1 MAYSKKYNK
10 IDALASNTIR
20 FLAVDGIEKAKSGH
34 PGLPM
39 GMADVAFTLFGKI
52 MNYDSKHPLWKNR
65 DRFVLSGGHGSML
78 LYSCLFLAGYNYK
91 MTDLKSFR
99 QWGSKCAGHPEFDPE
114 LGIETTTGPLG
125 QGIAN
130 AVGMAMSE
138 KKLAATFNKKGF
150 KLFDHKVYVMCG
162 DGDLME
168 GISHEACSLAGTL
181 KLDNIIMIY
190 DDNDI
195 SIEGNTDI
203 AFTED
208 VKGRFISYGW
218 DVQNIDGHN
227 YEEIEK
233 AIKKAQKNKVPS
245 LIIAKT
251 KIGFGAPNKEGTAKA
266 HGEPLGADEAAAAKK
281 NLGFDP
287 KKSFFVPDEVKAF
300 FDKVK
305 IANTEKYKAWDKLYK
320 DYKKAYPK
328 EAKEIEALYNK
339 EIPQDLFKQL
349 IKGVDQEKPMAT
361 RASSGAALQIVS
373 KLVPSLFG
381 GSADLAPSNKSDVKG
396 AGDFSANDYTGK
408 NLHFGVRELAM
419 SAICNGIAAYGAFI
433 PYDATFMVFS
443 DYMKPALRVAALEGI
458 QRISIL
464 THDSIFVGED
474 GPTHEPIEQL
484 AALRIVP
491 NITLIR
497 PADTAEA
504 CAAWVAALQ
513 NTSGPTCLALTR
525 QNLTAINSKP
535 EKAIELLKG
544 AYVVKDVKDPDA
556 IMIASGSEVALCLAA
571 ADALKR
577 QYKLRVVSMPSMEL
591 FEKQPEEYKQSI
603 LPCGV
608 KKIAVEAGT
617 TFSWYKYVGK
627 KGLVIGIDHFGASA
641 PYSVLAKEFGFTAEN
656 VTAKTKE
663 FLAKKECC
671 KTKCAKAKK
680 AK

>member
-1 MAYSKKYNK
+1 MACCKKNK

-52 MNYDSKHPLWKNR
+52 MNYDAKHPLWKNR
-65 DRFVLSGGHGSML
+65 DRFILSGGHGSML
-78 LYSCLFLAGYNYK
+78 LYSCLFLAGYDYK
-91 MTDLKSFR
+91 LNDLKSFR
-99 QWGSKCAGHPEFDPE
+99 QWDSKCAGHPEYDPE

-130 AVGMAMSE
+130 AVGMAMAE
-138 KKLAATFNKKGF
+138 KNLAAKFNKKGF
-150 KLFDHKVYVMCG
+150 KIFDHNIYVICG

-181 KLDNIIMIY
+181 NLDNIIMIY

-203 AFTED
+203 AFKED
-208 VKGRFISYGW
+208 VAGRFAAYGW
-218 DVQNIDGHN
+218 DVQNIDGHCHS
-227 YEEIEK
+227 EIEK

-245 LIIAKT
+245 LIIAKS

-266 HGEPLGADEAAAAKK
+266 HGEPLGEAEAKGAK
-281 NLGFDP
+281 ENLGFDP
-287 KKSFFVPDEVKAF
+287 SKTFFVPDEVKEYF
-300 FDKVK
+300 KTVK
-305 IANTEKYKAWDKLYK
+305 ENNTAKYKEWEKLYK
-320 DYKKAYPK
+320 DYCKQYPE
-328 EAKEIEALYNK
+328 EAAAIDALFNK
-339 EIPQDLFKQL
+339 EIPEDLFEQL
-349 IKGVDQEKPMAT
+349 IAGVDQEKPMAT
-361 RASSGAALQIVS
+361 RASSGAALQVVS
-373 KLVPSLFG
+373 KLVPSVFG
-381 GSADLAPSNKSDVKG
+381 GSADLAPSNKSDIKG
-396 AGDFSANDYTGK
+396 GGDYSADDYTGK

-419 SAICNGIAAYGAFI
+419 SAIVNGMAAYGCFI

-443 DYMKPALRVAALEGI
+443 DYMKPALRVAALMGI

-504 CAAWVAALQ
+504 CAAWVAALENKQ
-513 NTSGPTCLALTR
+513 GPTCLALTR
-525 QNLTAINSKP
+525 QNLTAINDCP
-535 EKAIELLKG
+535 CKAKELLKG
-544 AYVVKDVKDPDA
+544 AYVVDDCENPDA
-556 IMIASGSEVALCLAA
+556 ILVASGSEVALCKAA
-571 ADALKR
+571 AATLKGEGFN
-577 QYKLRVVSMPSMEL
+577 LRVVSMPSMEL
-591 FEKQPEEYKQSI
+591 FEQQSDEYKKSV

-608 KKIAVEAGT
+608 KKIAVEAAT

-627 KGLVIGIDHFGASA
+627 DGLVIGIDHFGASA
-641 PYSVLAKEFGFTAEN
+641 PYTKLAEEFGFTAEN
-656 VTAKTKE
+656 VTEKTKE
-663 FLAKKECC
+663 FLKK
-671 KTKCAKAKK
+671 
-680 AK
+680 

>member
-1 MAYSKKYNK
+1 MACCGKNK
-10 IDALASNTIR
+10 IDKLASNTIR

-52 MNYDSKHPLWKNR
+52 MNYDAKHPLWKNR
-65 DRFVLSGGHGSML
+65 DRFILSGGHGSML

-91 MTDLKSFR
+91 LNDLKTFR
-99 QWGSKCAGHPEFDPE
+99 QWGSKCAGHPEYDPNM
-114 LGIETTTGPLG
+114 GIETTTGPLG

-130 AVGMAMSE
+130 AVGMAMAE
-138 KKLAATFNKKGF
+138 KSLAAKFNKKGY
-150 KLFDHKVYVMCG
+150 KIFDHNIYVLCG

-208 VKGRFISYGW
+208 VAGRFTAYGW
-218 DVQNIDGHN
+218 DVQNIDGHDHAA
-227 YEEIEK
+227 IAK
-233 AIKKAQKNKVPS
+233 AVKAAQKNKVPS

-266 HGEPLGADEAAAAKK
+266 HGEPLGEAEAKAAKE

-287 KKSFFVPDEVKAF
+287 NKSFVVPDEVKAYF
-300 FDKVK
+300 QTVK
-305 IANTEKYKAWDKLYK
+305 ENNVEKYKEWEKLYK

-328 EAKEIEALYNK
+328 EAKAIDALFNK
-339 EIPQDLFKQL
+339 EMPEDLFEQL
-349 IKGVDQEKPMAT
+349 IAGVDQEKPMAT
-361 RASSGAALQIVS
+361 RASSGAALQVVS
-373 KLVPSLFG
+373 KLVPSVFG

-396 AGDFSANDYTGK
+396 AGDFSAKDYTGK

-419 SAICNGIAAYGAFI
+419 SAICNGMAAYGCYI

-443 DYMKPALRVAALEGI
+443 DYMKPALRVAALMGI

-504 CAAWVAALQ
+504 CAAWVAALENKQ
-513 NTSGPTCLALTR
+513 GPTALALTR
-525 QNLTAINSKP
+525 QNLTAINDDP
-535 EKAIELLKG
+535 AKAKGLLKG
-544 AYVVKDVKDPDA
+544 AYTVVDVKNPDA
-556 IMIASGSEVALCLAA
+556 ILVASGSEVALCKAA
-571 ADALKR
+571 AEALKKSF
-577 QYKLRVVSMPSMEL
+577 KLKVVSMPSMEL
-591 FEKQPEEYKQSI
+591 FEKQDAAYKESI
-603 LPCGV
+603 LPAGV

-617 TFSWYKYVGK
+617 TFSWYKYVGTD
-627 KGLVIGIDHFGASA
+627 GLVIGINHFGASA

-656 VTAKTKE
+656 VIDKTKA
-663 FLAKKECC
+663 FLKK
-671 KTKCAKAKK
+671 
-680 AK
+680 